1 MLGLKVHL
9 QVALDLIDK
18 NKALQI
24 AKMAYDGG
32 ADFIEAGTP
41 LIKRYGVHIIHD
53 LRSNIPNATF
63 IADMKTMDAAD
74 IEVSIAAE
82 SGADII
88 TVMALASDETIAL
101 AAETAHN
108 LGCKVMVDMMNVTDV
123 FKRSQEVF
131 DLGADYICLHVGVD
145 VQRRLGITA
154 ETLLKEVSRISKVFP
169 GRVAVAGG
177 INDKRAG
184 SLVKAGASIIIVGS
198 AIIKAP
204 DPLKATKTIRKA
216 IEEALSR

>member
-1 MLGLKVHL
+1 VLDLKVHL
-9 QVALDLIDK
+9 QVALDLISRDR
-18 NKALQI
+18 AVQI

-41 LIKRYGVHIIHD
+41 LIKCYGVRIIRE
-53 LRSNIPNATF
+53 LKANIHNATF

-82 SGADII
+82 NGADIV

-101 AAETAHN
+101 AVETAHS
-108 LGCKVMVDMMNVTDV
+108 LGCKVMVDMMNVTDM

-131 DLGADYICLHVGVD
+131 NLGADYICLHVGVD

-154 ETLLKEVSRISKVFP
+154 ETLLEEVSRISKAFP

-184 SLVKAGASIIIVGS
+184 SLVKAGASIIIVGG
-198 AIIKAP
+198 AIIKAS
-204 DPLKATKTIRKA
+204 DPLKATKAIRKA

>member
-1 MLGLKVHL
+1 
-9 QVALDLIDK
+9 
-18 NKALQI
+18 
-24 AKMAYDGG
+24 
-32 ADFIEAGTP
+32 
-41 LIKRYGVHIIHD
+41 
-53 LRSNIPNATF
+53 
-63 IADMKTMDAAD
+63 MDAAD

-145 VQRRLGITA
+145 VQRRL
-154 ETLLKEVSRISKVFP
+154 VSKVFP

-198 AIIKAP
+198 AIIKAF